1 MIQDISESENDVKMF
16 LLTEFTTL
24 FKEASLQEAIM
35 AHLEPATQTRR
46 YELLKQ
52 KLEAII

>member
-24 FKEASLQEAIM
+24 LKEASLQEAIM